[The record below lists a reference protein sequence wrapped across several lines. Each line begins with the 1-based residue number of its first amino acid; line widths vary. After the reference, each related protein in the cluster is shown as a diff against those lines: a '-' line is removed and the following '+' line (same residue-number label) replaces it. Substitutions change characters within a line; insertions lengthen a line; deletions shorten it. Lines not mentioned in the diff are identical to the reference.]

1 MQEVMQ
7 FWTIFDIVVSVNDVE
22 NRWQY
27 WELKT
32 ILTTDDDFDNF
43 GIVGNVRYCWQCC
56 YFIVTLLIEGSLTG
70 GILIQLTKRHISSQK
85 ILKAKISDRLL
96 WQFFSDSFARGFDL
110 NLSEDA
116 ELSLTLNPKYLT
128 IVSLMTLF
136 TFSLQNLSVALAM
149 SQLNKILFST
159 FSVFLKVQNLQKFS
173 LMLRKCSSSNI
184 IIIFKYHQNW
194 RGFWLSWGDP
204 GESVLLRSRLPETPV
219 HSSLYHHHH
228 HHQLFI
234 NSSRS
239 SFAAQ
244 VSAWA

>member
-1 MQEVMQ
+1 M
-7 FWTIFDIVVSVNDVE
+7 
-22 NRWQY
+22 
-27 WELKT
+27 
-32 ILTTDDDFDNF
+32 
-43 GIVGNVRYCWQCC
+43 
-56 YFIVTLLIEGSLTG
+56 
-70 GILIQLTKRHISSQK
+70 
-85 ILKAKISDRLL
+85 

-128 IVSLMTLF
+128 IFSLMTLF

-173 LMLRKCSSSNI
+173 LMLRKCSQVFFKFFKGNHFDPSSTTRLKCNIYMSSFQMSSLFSSIIKTGEDFGWAEVILVKVFCYAADCQRLLFIHHSI
-184 IIIFKYHQNW
+184 IIINIT
-194 RGFWLSWGDP
+194 LS
-204 GESVLLRSRLPETPV
+204 SSSSSS
-219 HSSLYHHHH
+219 SSLYH

-239 SFAAQ
+239 SFASP